1 MHLLH
6 CLLPSL
12 PVAKLQITC
21 WHHALGLPR
30 QPPRMP
36 LHTRLHPATFPV
48 HEGGLSLHVRPLD
61 PPQGREVLNEHDLE
75 VTGKQEG
82 CQHRNISEKLLDSA
96 KTMEVDR

>member
-1 MHLLH
+1 
-6 CLLPSL
+6 
-12 PVAKLQITC
+12 
-21 WHHALGLPR
+21 
-30 QPPRMP
+30 MP

-48 HEGGLSLHVRPLD
+48 HEGGLSLHVRSLD